1 MPGRVTAR
9 RLNRAEY
16 NNTVRDLLGVDLRP
30 ADEFPQDS
38 PAYGFDNIGDALRLP
53 PVLLSY
59 VGAIM
64 LWIVSEALG
73 SLVPFLTLE
82 SNNLCIGSAWTLR
95 ANGVPNTSVNLLGTS
110 SGKSWKISEWSKTD
124 SSGTLS
130 ATGVFAA
137 GTEGSH
143 TLRVD
148 IGSLLSNTISLVVS
162 KCAP

>member
-1 MPGRVTAR
+1 MSFGVIGIKFQGASGRSLRAR
-9 RLNRAEY
+9 TVPVINALEISLNGVGLNLGSEEVEVY
-16 NNTVRDLLGVDLRP
+16 NTFVVPEGNPTTV
-30 ADEFPQDS
+30 
-38 PAYGFDNIGDALRLP
+38 NIPNNERRC
-53 PVLLSY
+53 
-59 VGAIM
+59 
-64 LWIVSEALG
+64 G

-124 SSGTLS
+124 SSGTFS
-130 ATGVFAA
+130 AAGVFAA

-148 IGSLLSNTISLVVS
+148 IGGLLSNTISLVVS